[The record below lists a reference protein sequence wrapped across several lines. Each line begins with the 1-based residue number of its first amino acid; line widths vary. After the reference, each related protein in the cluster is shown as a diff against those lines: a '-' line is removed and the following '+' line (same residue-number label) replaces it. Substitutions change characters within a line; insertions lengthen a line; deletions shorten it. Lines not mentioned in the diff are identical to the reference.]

1 MSAAAPT
8 NTNPLP
14 KSSEQHKKVLEYV
27 KNRLRLSEYAMQK
40 FYPRWTA
47 NERRAQA
54 YVTLPDYERL
64 LKEQNEAGGAPQI
77 VTITIPHSYATIAT
91 MVTYWLHT
99 FAGRSP
105 MFPVRSH
112 QGEKVKNAL
121 SMEILLQYN
130 ADHTRFIKWLYH
142 WLQDAALY
150 GVGIMRSE
158 FVTKDALR
166 TVMKNPA
173 DQTGA
178 FGRLTGSQPYKARET
193 RTVYQ
198 GPIVESVDPFMF
210 FPDPRVPMCEVNKK
224 GEFVFWRSFVGK
236 HILKKGE
243 QDGIYFDVD
252 QVDTTLPKREIG
264 DWLSLGSARSV
275 LTGGDPYPGSEQYPS
290 APGGKNIPQYY
301 QIDEG
306 TLEITPSELGLET
319 LAEEA
324 GVAADYPSKWLVTMA
339 NGNQIIRLAAYDH
352 DHAMHPVAVTEP
364 YSFGYGFGQP
374 AATDFIAPF
383 QDIMSWLLNSH
394 MANVRAAINN
404 SVIVDPSRIEMQDLK
419 AKTKGGRIIRLKRA
433 AYGQDVQTAIQQLQI
448 VDMTRG
454 HLADMAVIQRLAD
467 AITGVNDNTRGIQD
481 SGGRKTA
488 TEVRVSSDSGAS
500 RLAATSRVISA
511 QGMVDVT
518 QQMCL
523 DNQQFL
529 EQTFQIQV
537 LGGRALEAPVTVG
550 PDEIVGDFYFPIN
563 DGTLPID
570 RVAMFDLWQQLFQVL
585 ITVQPLAAQYDIP
598 RIFEWIADLGG
609 ARNIEQ
615 FRVSVVPDMQAQ
627 QDASAGNAIPANA
640 VVQGLGGPKRGRPNG
655 AAQPGLSGNYMPTEL
670 GVGLAN
676 GQAPMGAM

>member
-1 MSAAAPT
+1 VAR
-8 NTNPLP
+8 
-14 KSSEQHKKVLEYV
+14 YDG
-27 KNRLRLSEYAMQK
+27 
-40 FYPRWTA
+40 
-47 NERRAQA
+47 ER
-54 YVTLPDYERL
+54 E
-64 LKEQNEAGGAPQI
+64 
-77 VTITIPHSYATIAT
+77 
-91 MVTYWLHT
+91 
-99 FAGRSP
+99 
-105 MFPVRSH
+105 
-112 QGEKVKNAL
+112 
-121 SMEILLQYN
+121 
-130 ADHTRFIKWLYH
+130 
-142 WLQDAALY
+142 
-150 GVGIMRSE
+150 
-158 FVTKDALR
+158 
-166 TVMKNPA
+166 
-173 DQTGA
+173 
-178 FGRLTGSQPYKARET
+178 
-193 RTVYQ
+193 
-198 GPIVESVDPFMF
+198 
-210 FPDPRVPMCEVNKK
+210 
-224 GEFVFWRSFVGK
+224 
-236 HILKKGE
+236 
-243 QDGIYFDVD
+243 
-252 QVDTTLPKREIG
+252 
-264 DWLSLGSARSV
+264 
-275 LTGGDPYPGSEQYPS
+275 
-290 APGGKNIPQYY
+290 
-301 QIDEG
+301 
-306 TLEITPSELGLET
+306 
-319 LAEEA
+319 
-324 GVAADYPSKWLVTMA
+324 
-339 NGNQIIRLAAYDH
+339 QIIRLAAYDH
-352 DHAMHPVAVTEP
+352 DHDMHPVAVTEP

-615 FRVSVVPDMQAQ
+615 FRVNVVPDMQAQ
-627 QDASAGNAIPANA
+627 QDAAAGNAIPANA
-640 VVQGLGGPKRGRPNG
+640 VVQGLGGPNRGRPNG
-655 AAQPGLSGNYMPTEL
+655 AAQPGLSGNYMPTDL
-670 GVGLAN
+670 GRGWPTDRR
-676 GQAPMGAM
+676 QWE